1 MYIWIHDKTP
11 PQSSNSVNGRE
22 KYFKASRL
30 LILKDLCVVV
40 AWPSCTK
47 AYFLHWRRLG
57 CRFKSRRGYLQVF
70 FSFFFNIVF
79 LLFGL
84 LPFILICRPFLASR
98 DFCDKVFLVSNFG
111 PLQRM
116 SRTTKHVSKAGK
128 VDPGVRVTL
137 PVKFA
142 CKPELTLTGLL
153 E

>member
-1 MYIWIHDKTP
+1 M
-11 PQSSNSVNGRE
+11 NGRE

-40 AWPSCTK
+40 AWPSCTQ

-70 FSFFFNIVF
+70 FFFFFQHRIFTFWLASVYSH
-79 LLFGL
+79 
-84 LPFILICRPFLASR
+84 CRPFLASR

-116 SRTTKHVSKAGK
+116 SRMTKHVSKAGK

-137 PVKFA
+137 
-142 CKPELTLTGLL
+142 TLTGLL

>member
-1 MYIWIHDKTP
+1 M
-11 PQSSNSVNGRE
+11 NGRE

-40 AWPSCTK
+40 AWPSCTQ
-47 AYFLHWRRLG
+47 AYFLYWRRLG

-70 FSFFFNIVF
+70 FFFFFQHRIFTFWLASVYSH
-79 LLFGL
+79 
-84 LPFILICRPFLASR
+84 CRPFLASR

-116 SRTTKHVSKAGK
+116 SRMTKHVSKAGK

-137 PVKFA
+137 
-142 CKPELTLTGLL
+142 TLTGLL

>member
-1 MYIWIHDKTP
+1 MAQLHEGLFFALEEAGVQVQIPAW
-11 PQSSNSVNGRE
+11 
-22 KYFKASRL
+22 L
-30 LILKDLCVVV
+30 L
-40 AWPSCTK
+40 AG
-47 AYFLHWRRLG
+47 F
-57 CRFKSRRGYLQVF
+57 F

-153 E
+153 G

>member
-1 MYIWIHDKTP
+1 M
-11 PQSSNSVNGRE
+11 NGRE

-40 AWPSCTK
+40 AWPSCTQ

-57 CRFKSRRGYLQVF
+57 GRFKSRRGYLQVF
-70 FSFFFNIVF
+70 FFFFFQHRIFTFWLASVYSH
-79 LLFGL
+79 
-84 LPFILICRPFLASR
+84 CRPFLASR

-116 SRTTKHVSKAGK
+116 SRMTKHVSKAGK

-137 PVKFA
+137 
-142 CKPELTLTGLL
+142 TLTGLL

>member
-1 MYIWIHDKTP
+1 MHDKTP

-40 AWPSCTK
+40 AWPSCTQ
-47 AYFLHWRRLG
+47 AYFLHWG
-57 CRFKSRRGYLQVF
+57 AGSNPGVATCRFF

-137 PVKFA
+137 SVKFA
-142 CKPELTLTGLL
+142 CKPEPTLTDSLG
-153 E
+153 